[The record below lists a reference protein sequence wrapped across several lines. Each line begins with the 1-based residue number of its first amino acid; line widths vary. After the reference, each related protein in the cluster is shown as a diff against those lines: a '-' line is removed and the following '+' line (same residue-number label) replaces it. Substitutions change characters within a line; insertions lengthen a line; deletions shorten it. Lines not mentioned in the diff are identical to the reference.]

1 MIIAQHHRSR
11 PALFRYCA
19 PMTSEKTRIAFFD
32 VDNTLTRGSTLY
44 FLGKGMYNRG
54 FFTKKDI
61 GAWVL
66 ANIRFRMTGTE
77 KAEVISRFQKA
88 ATDFIGG
95 HDVAKIRQI
104 GEAIYNEF
112 VSPAIWKGTI
122 AIAQQHLDAGDEVW
136 LVTASP
142 EDFAN
147 LIAEKLG
154 LTGAIGTKAEIKDGK
169 YTGGLI
175 GNLLHGAEKARAVTE
190 LAASRRIN
198 LADCFAYSDSHNDLP
213 LLNSVGHPR
222 AINPDAKLRIIAF
235 SSGWPVHDFRKLRW
249 LNRIIGP
256 AVSRLAGFWTFIS
269 ARSR

>member
-1 MIIAQHHRSR
+1 
-11 PALFRYCA
+11 
-19 PMTSEKTRIAFFD
+19 MTSKTRIAFFD

-44 FLGKGMYNRG
+44 FLGRGMYNRG

-77 KAEVISRFQKA
+77 KSEVIERFQKA

-95 HDVAKIRQI
+95 HDVAEIRTI
-104 GEAIYNEF
+104 GEQIYSEF
-112 VSPAIWKGTI
+112 VSPSIWQGTI
-122 AIAQQHLDAGDEVW
+122 AIAQEHLDAGDEVW

-154 LTGAIGTKAEIKDGK
+154 FTGAIGTKAEIKDGK

-175 GNLLHGAEKARAVTE
+175 GNLLHGKEKAKAVTA
-190 LAASRRIN
+190 LAQTRDIN
-198 LADCFAYSDSHNDLP
+198 LQECFAYSDSHNDLP
-213 LLNSVGHPR
+213 LLNVVGKPR

-235 SSGWPVHDFRKLRW
+235 SSGWPVHDFRRLRW

-256 AVSRLAGFWTFIS
+256 TVSRLAGFWTFIS